1 MGNIAERL
9 KRFGCLLLCLAVL
22 FPLVPVRAAAAQDG
36 ETGEKTVRAGWY
48 EDAYNITGANGERSG
63 YGYEYEQAV
72 AAYTGWK
79 YEYVENG
86 WVDLLEMMRSGE
98 IDIMAGI
105 SYTDERAESM
115 LFSELPMGEE
125 RYYLYANLRDTDIS
139 ASDLSTLNGKRVCL
153 MPTSVQAAQ
162 FYEWEKA
169 HGLHMQYVAV
179 NSFEQGKQMAANHE
193 IDCVVSTETPA
204 WVEFGM
210 SAISMTGGSSIY
222 FAINKNRPDLKEELD
237 NAMRK
242 MENDKPFYADE
253 LYRRY
258 LSSVSSPVLATEE
271 EEWLSGHGAIRV
283 GWLDNDAGVS
293 MKAENGE
300 LTGVIT
306 DYITLAENSL
316 GEHTLSFEPV
326 EYATMQ
332 ELTQA
337 LADGDIDMIFHFSQ
351 NPYIAEQNGFVLSN
365 TVWTINMTAVTTQN
379 YFDETAENTVAIA
392 REDEL
397 LRWYI
402 SYNYPKWKV
411 LDCDSFEDAEKAVR
425 RGEADCVVVRPGQST
440 RYVED
445 KALYSVYLTRAGN
458 TSFAVKRGS
467 STLLSILNKTLQ
479 TIPITMLSGALSMYD
494 STLQKVTLVDFFKD
508 NFIAVTGVLL
518 LVFAVILL
526 IILSLLH
533 KSQAAEVRAR
543 EAAVRSDELNRK
555 LQKNHEEL
563 EAALLKAENAN
574 SAKTIFLNH
583 MSHDIRTPMNAII
596 GFTNI
601 ALRQNVSGQVKN
613 CLDKISDS
621 SELLLTLI
629 NDVLDISRIESG
641 RVAINPVIV
650 DITSVVDG
658 ALNVTAGLLSRRDLQ
673 FVVNR
678 EKTVNPYVYAD
689 SVRIREILVNILGNA
704 VKFTEDGGTI
714 TFTSSES
721 VSEDGKHVTVR
732 FVIADTGIGMSEAFQ
747 KQMFDE
753 FSQEHSG
760 ARTQY
765 KGTGLGMA
773 ITKRYVDMMG
783 GTISVQSEKGK
794 GSTFTIE
801 LPLTLVSAETA
812 KRQEAPVDWHDMAGL
827 HVLLAEDNDLNAEI
841 AVVQLEEIG
850 MKVTRAADG
859 KQAVELFEEQ
869 PAGTFDVILMD
880 VMMPNMDGYE
890 ATAAIRSLADRPDG
904 QKIPIIALTANAF
917 AEDVQASIDADMNGH
932 VSKPLV
938 VDEVVKAIARNI
950 RR

>member
-79 YEYVENG
+79 YEYVKSG
-86 WVDLLEMMRSGE
+86 WVDLLEMMRNGE

-139 ASDLSTLNGKRVCL
+139 ASDLTTLNGKRVCV

-179 NSFEQGKQMAANHE
+179 NSFEQGQQMAANHE
-193 IDCVVSTETPA
+193 VDCVISTETPA

-210 SAISMTGGSSIY
+210 SAISMTGGSDIY
-222 FAINKNRPDLKEELD
+222 FAINKDRPDLKEELD
-237 NAMRK
+237 DAMRK

-253 LYRRY
+253 LYQRY

-306 DYITLAENSL
+306 VYIALAENSL

-332 ELTQA
+332 EMTQA

-365 TVWTINMTAVTTQN
+365 TVWTINMTAVTTQS

-411 LDCDSFEDAEKAVR
+411 LDCGSFKDAEKAVR
-425 RGEADCVVVRPGQST
+425 RGEADCVVVNPEQT
-440 RYVED
+440 PKYMED
-445 KALYSVYLTRAGN
+445 KVLHSVYLTRAGN
-458 TSFAVKRGS
+458 ASFAVKRGS

-479 TIPITMLSGALSMYD
+479 TIPTTMLNGALSMYS
-494 STLQKVTLVDFFKD
+494 STLQKVTVVDFFKD

-518 LVFAVILL
+518 LTFAIVLL
-526 IILSLLH
+526 LILSLLH
-533 KSQAAEVRAR
+533 KSQAAEVCAR

-555 LQKNHEEL
+555 LQKNHKEL

-601 ALRQNVSGQVKN
+601 ALRQDVSGQVKN

-641 RVAINPVIV
+641 RVAVNPVIV

-658 ALNVTAGLLSRRDLQ
+658 AVNVTAGLLTRRDLK

-678 EKTVNPYVYAD
+678 EKPVNPYVYAD

-714 TFTSSES
+714 TFTSSEC

-747 KQMFDE
+747 KQLFDE
-753 FSQEHSG
+753 FSQEHSD

-801 LPLTLVSAETA
+801 LPLTLVSEEMV
-812 KRQEAPVDWHDMAGL
+812 KRQEAPVDWHDIAGL
-827 HVLLAEDNDLNAEI
+827 RVLLAEDNDLNAEI
-841 AVVQLEEIG
+841 AAVQLEEIG
-850 MKVTRAADG
+850 MKVTRAVDG
-859 KQAVELFEEQ
+859 KQAVKLFEEQ

-880 VMMPNMDGYE
+880 VMMPNMNGYE

-917 AEDVQASIDADMNGH
+917 AEDVQASIDAGMNGH